1 MDPLAPA
8 LDVVDPAILSI
19 YDEAKHGQKLR
30 SELDLSHLDKP
41 TQTLVYRLI
50 QKYWSVFDDK
60 GQFIP
65 VRDYTCSIDTGS
77 ARPIA
82 VKKIHYGLHEIPIM
96 CKCIASLEKMGHIRQ
111 IMAVQGPTCA

>member
-8 LDVVDPAILSI
+8 LNVVDPAFLSI
-19 YDEAKHGQKLR
+19 YDKAKHGQKLR
-30 SELDLSHLDKP
+30 SELDLSHLDKQ

-60 GQFIP
+60 GQFLP

-82 VKKIHYGLHEIPIM
+82 VKKIHYGPQETPIM
-96 CKCIASLEKMGHIRQ
+96 RK
-111 IMAVQGPTCA
+111 